1 MKTMFE
7 QKLPVMLSELIRKV
21 KVLEEGWL
29 SQSNEGRSFSE
40 DDPLTQSIEGEASD
54 EGMLSG
60 EGMLHEV
67 VQEIHELLSDFQ
79 LASLDSET
87 SLFAPLRE
95 GAEKQLEA
103 SIEVVIR

>member
-1 MKTMFE
+1 MKTLFE
-7 QKLPVMLSELIRKV
+7 QKLPDMLSELISKV
-21 KVLEEGWL
+21 EGLEEGWL

-40 DDPLTQSIEGEASD
+40 DGPLMQSIQGEASD

-67 VQEIHELLSDFQ
+67 VQEIHKLLAEFHS
-79 LASLDSET
+79 ASQDSES

-95 GAEKQLEA
+95 GTEKQLEA
-103 SIEVVIR
+103 SIQVVIC